1 MKVRLTKHTQ
11 WRTWSMFY
19 HAVLERVRGA
29 VHGPDRDAAPAEQ
42 PETDASDHLK
52 TPQDVIV
59 A

>member
-1 MKVRLTKHTQ
+1 
-11 WRTWSMFY
+11 MFY